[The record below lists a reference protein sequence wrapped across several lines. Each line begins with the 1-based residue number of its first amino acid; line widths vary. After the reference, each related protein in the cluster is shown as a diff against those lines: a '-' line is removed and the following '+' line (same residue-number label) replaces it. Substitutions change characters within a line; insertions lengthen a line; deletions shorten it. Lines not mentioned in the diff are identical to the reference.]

1 MKTNEFRL
9 SITKE
14 ERLIESQRMLD
25 THSHS
30 LPLIIQSSSISITR
44 KKYLVPCNMMTS
56 QLIYFLRKKVE
67 LNPSDAMFMFVEEV
81 NEDEF
86 VIGSTVVASTSSS
99 IEDLYASFRHS
110 DGFMYCFIER
120 ENTFG

>member
-14 ERLIESQRMLD
+14 KRLIESQRMLD

-30 LPLIIQSSSISITR
+30 LPIIIQSSTISISR
-44 KKYLVPCNMMTS
+44 NKYLVPCNMMTS
-56 QLIYFLRKKVE
+56 QLIYFLRKKIK
-67 LNPSDAMFMFVEEV
+67 LNPSDAMFMFVEDV

-86 VIGSTVVASTSSS
+86 VIGSTVLAPTGSS
-99 IEDLYASFRHS
+99 IEDVYAKFRHS
-110 DGFMYCFIER
+110 DGFLYCFIER